1 MHPSEL
7 LDSVV
12 ELHSQL
18 EVTPDVDPELLEQA
32 RNLDAQMHQMIKSNE
47 LKAEESL
54 TQQLIDMEAQFSSD
68 HPVLERLTREV
79 IDRLAQMGIQ
89 LDPFRIKLLFNS
101 TKNHE
106 KLSFRCTHLYFYLNV
121 PIYLLNPELIASV
134 WTSAS

>member
-18 EVTPDVDPELLEQA
+18 EVTPDGDPELLEQA

-79 IDRLAQMGIQ
+79 IDRLAQMGI
-89 LDPFRIKLLFNS
+89 
-101 TKNHE
+101 
-106 KLSFRCTHLYFYLNV
+106 
-121 PIYLLNPELIASV
+121 
-134 WTSAS
+134 

>member
-79 IDRLAQMGIQ
+79 IDRLAQMGI
-89 LDPFRIKLLFNS
+89 
-101 TKNHE
+101 
-106 KLSFRCTHLYFYLNV
+106 
-121 PIYLLNPELIASV
+121 
-134 WTSAS
+134 

>member
-12 ELHSQL
+12 QLHSQL

-79 IDRLAQMGIQ
+79 IDRLAQMGI
-89 LDPFRIKLLFNS
+89 
-101 TKNHE
+101 
-106 KLSFRCTHLYFYLNV
+106 
-121 PIYLLNPELIASV
+121 
-134 WTSAS
+134 

>member
-12 ELHSQL
+12 DLHSQL

-79 IDRLAQMGIQ
+79 IDRLAQMGI
-89 LDPFRIKLLFNS
+89 
-101 TKNHE
+101 
-106 KLSFRCTHLYFYLNV
+106 
-121 PIYLLNPELIASV
+121 
-134 WTSAS
+134 